1 MKIQDRITTT
11 IAITLF
17 AIIFIAS
24 LAFTQLFEI
33 NNRNTQLIEL
43 SRQNREISELLQE
56 DFSGHQEAF
65 VYLEQSDYL
74 HKVENITGA
83 NLIITNDSM
92 EIFINSMDI
101 SQKDLEK
108 IIKASRQIS
117 NFFTVTDLFYI
128 SPKENTGKLVYTKLD
143 NLNYFVSIHEFKIG
157 NENFLS
163 VFVKQQKLIQ
173 IPPLRYILN
182 LALIF
187 LIAGLI
193 SILTG
198 IVLGKSISGPVLKLN
213 RSVSRIS
220 DGDYSEEIKADSS
233 DEIGILAGNINLM
246 KNKIERSQ
254 NSLKEFT
261 YMLSHEIKNM
271 ITSINGYA
279 EGISEGVYSTNEE
292 VRQALDIIKSKTG
305 DIENI
310 TESLLMLSKIENRLI
325 ELSRE
330 KIDMAAIVEDLL
342 KLYEKELSEN
352 RLKINRS
359 YRLPENIKLLSDRY
373 LVGTVVSNL
382 INNAIKY
389 SSVNSEIDI
398 SIYSEEKNV
407 VFSVA
412 NKGYKISG
420 EEKNKIFNMFY
431 RSKKYDFKNIKG
443 FGLGLAISQKISSIL
458 NAELDFI
465 SDSDVNTFIFRIPAK

>member
-17 AIIFIAS
+17 TIIFIAS

-33 NNRNTQLIEL
+33 NNRNTQLLEL
-43 SRQNREISELLQE
+43 SRQNMEISKLLQE
-56 DFSGHQEAF
+56 EFSGHREAF
-65 VYLEQSDYL
+65 VYLKQSDYL
-74 HKVENITGA
+74 HKIENITGA
-83 NLIITNDSM
+83 KLIITNDRM
-92 EIFINSMDI
+92 EIFINSMNI

-108 IIKASRQIS
+108 IINASRQIS
-117 NFFTVTDLFYI
+117 NFFTISDLFYI
-128 SPKENTGKLVYTKLD
+128 SSKENSGKLVYTKLD
-143 NLNYFVSIHEFKIG
+143 NLNYYVSIHEFEMG
-157 NENFLS
+157 NENFIS

-173 IPPLRYILN
+173 IPPLRYMLN

-187 LIAGLI
+187 LIASLI

-220 DGDYSEEIKADSS
+220 DGDYSEEIRADSN

-279 EGISEGVYSTNEE
+279 EGISEGVYSTDKE
-292 VRQALDIIKSKTG
+292 VSQALDIIKSKTG

-330 KIDMAAIVEDLL
+330 KIDIAAIVEDLL

-359 YRLPENIKLLSDRY
+359 YKLPENIRLLSDRY

-389 SSVNSEIDI
+389 SSINSEIDI
-398 SIYSEEKNV
+398 SIYPEEKNV
-407 VFSVA
+407 VFSVS
-412 NKGYKISG
+412 NKGYSISG

-458 NAELDFI
+458 DAKLDFI
-465 SDSDVNTFIFRIPAK
+465 SDSGINTFIFKIPAK